1 VQITHIEMI
10 VAVAENGVI
19 GNQGDMPWRLPGDL
33 AHFKEI
39 TMGCPVIMGRRTWS
53 SIGRALPG
61 RKNIVLSRQ
70 TTDPEPPLP
79 PEVAR
84 VATPEAA
91 LALCADAPRVM
102 IIGGGEIY
110 RLFEAQAVRIH
121 LTRVHAKPS
130 GDTHFA
136 LAHPDL
142 WHETEVSFRAAGEKD
157 SADYSFVTLE
167 RKVS

>member
-1 VQITHIEMI
+1 MI

-53 SIGRALPG
+53 SIGRPLPG

-70 TTDPEPPLP
+70 ISGFEP
-79 PEVAR
+79 
-84 VATPEAA
+84 AA
-91 LALCADAPRVM
+91 A
-102 IIGGGEIY
+102 GGGLRRHAGGGIGLVRGCAARHDY
-110 RLFEAQAVRIH
+110 RRRRDLSHFEAQAVRIH
-121 LTRVHAKPS
+121 LTRVHATPS

-136 LAHPDL
+136 LADPDA
-142 WHETEVSFRAAGEKD
+142 WQKQNHISHR
-157 SADYSFVTLE
+157 
-167 RKVS
+167 R

>member
-1 VQITHIEMI
+1 MQIAQIEMI
-10 VAVAENGVI
+10 VAVAENAVI

-39 TMGCPVIMGRRTWS
+39 TMGCPLIMGRRTWS
-53 SIGRALPG
+53 SIRRSLPG

-70 TTDPEPPLP
+70 ASGFDPPLP
-79 PEVAR
+79 PEVAL
-84 VATPEAA
+84 APAPEAA
-91 LALCADAPRVM
+91 LALCAYAPRVM

-110 RLFEAQAVRIH
+110 RIFEGQAARIH

-136 LAHPDL
+136 LADPDA
-142 WHETEVSFRAAGEKD
+142 WQETETIFRAAGEKD
-157 SADYSFVTLE
+157 SSDYSFVTLE
-167 RKVS
+167 RRAS

>member
-1 VQITHIEMI
+1 MQIVQIEMI

-19 GNQGDMPWRLPGDL
+19 GNQGDMPWQLPGDL

-53 SIGRALPG
+53 SIGCPLPG

-70 TTDPEPPLP
+70 ASDFEPALQ
-79 PEVAR
+79 PEV
-84 VATPEAA
+84 VLTPTPEAA
-91 LALCADAPRVM
+91 LALCADAPRAM

-110 RLFEAQAVRIH
+110 RIFEAQAVRIY
-121 LTRVHAKPS
+121 LTRVHAEPS
-130 GDTHFA
+130 GDTHFS
-136 LAHPDL
+136 LADPDA
-142 WHETEVSFRAAGEKD
+142 WQEIETIFRAAGEKD

-167 RKVS
+167 RKSL

>member
-1 VQITHIEMI
+1 MQIVQIEMI

-39 TMGCPVIMGRRTWS
+39 TMGCPVIMGRRTWT
-53 SIGRALPG
+53 SIGRPLPG

-70 TTDPEPPLP
+70 ASGFEPTLP
-79 PEVAR
+79 PEVAL
-84 VATPEAA
+84 APSPEAA
-91 LALCADAPRVM
+91 LALCADAPRAM

-110 RLFEAQAVRIH
+110 SIFEAQAARIH
-121 LTRVHAKPS
+121 LTRVHAEPS

-136 LAHPDL
+136 LADPEA
-142 WHETEVSFRAAGEKD
+142 WQKTETTFRAAGEKD

-167 RKVS
+167 RKAL

>member
-1 VQITHIEMI
+1 MI
-10 VAVAENGVI
+10 MAVAENGVI

-53 SIGRALPG
+53 SIGRPLAG
-61 RKNIVLSRQ
+61 RKNIVLSRKVSGI
-70 TTDPEPPLP
+70 DSALP
-79 PEVAR
+79 PEVVLAPS
-84 VATPEAA
+84 PEAA
-91 LALCADAPRVM
+91 LALCADALRAM

-110 RLFEAQAVRIH
+110 RIFEAQAARIH
-121 LTRVHAKPS
+121 LTRVHAEPL

-136 LAHPDL
+136 PADPDA
-142 WHETEVSFRAAGEKD
+142 WKETETTFRAAGEKD

-167 RKVS
+167 RKAL

>member
-1 VQITHIEMI
+1 MQITHIEMI

-53 SIGRALPG
+53 SIGRPLPG

-70 TTDPEPPLP
+70 ISGFEPALPL
-79 PEVAR
+79 EVAC

-110 RLFEAQAVRIH
+110 RIFEAQAVRIH
-121 LTRVHAKPS
+121 LTRCMQSRRGTRILRWQTLTLGKKLRRY
-130 GDTHFA
+130 FA
-136 LAHPDL
+136 PPVKKIAPITVL
-142 WHETEVSFRAAGEKD
+142 
-157 SADYSFVTLE
+157 
-167 RKVS
+167 